1 MQINQ
6 VNIGIIGGGNLG
18 RSVAEGFLKAGIEP
32 SKICIT
38 RRRVHLLEDLRTK
51 GVSIEKE
58 NAKGVAG
65 REVVVLAVK
74 PYQAIELLRELKP
87 HLKPGQILLSLM
99 TGISLAELNENVPE
113 GVLTFRVM
121 PNTAVALQESMT
133 LIAAPDCDPAIQKLV
148 GDLFETLGKVIFINE
163 ELMAAATVLGA
174 CGIAFALRFI
184 RAAIQGGVEI
194 GFGADVAQQIVAQTV
209 KGATE
214 LILQTGRHP
223 EQEIDKVTT
232 PKGITISGLNEME
245 HQGFS
250 SALIRGLLV
259 SFNKLNNASSTT
271 LGDRVSSSNSPS
283 TSLGDRSQLS
293 TLNS

>member
-1 MQINQ
+1 MEIKNLKIAI
-6 VNIGIIGGGNLG
+6 VGGGNLG
-18 RSVAEGFLKAGIEP
+18 RSVADGFLKAGISA
-32 SKICIT
+32 SKLT
-38 RRRVHLLEDLRTK
+38 VSRRRVQLLDDLA
-51 GVSIEKE
+51 
-58 NAKGVAG
+58 AKGIRIVQDNKTAVAQADIIII
-65 REVVVLAVK
+65 AVK
-74 PYQAIELLRELKP
+74 PYQAVEVITEIKP
-87 HLKPGQILLSLM
+87 ILKPGQLVASLM
-99 TGISLAELNENVPE
+99 TGISIAQMKELLPS
-113 GVLTFRVM
+113 GVIPLRVM

-133 LIAAPDCDPAIQKLV
+133 LIAAPDCNQVQNDLV
-148 GDLFETLGKVIFINE
+148 QELFESLGKVIFINE

-209 KGATE
+209 KGASE
-214 LILQTGRHP
+214 LILQTGHHP

-259 SFNKLNNASSTT
+259 SYNKINNSK
-271 LGDRVSSSNSPS
+271 
-283 TSLGDRSQLS
+283 
-293 TLNS
+293 

>member
-1 MQINQ
+1 MQFNKI
-6 VNIGIIGGGNLG
+6 NIGIIGGGNLG
-18 RSVAEGFLKAGIEP
+18 RSVAEGFLKAGIE
-32 SKICIT
+32 SSRLVVT
-38 RRRVHLLEDLRTK
+38 RRKVHLLDDLK
-51 GVSIEKE
+51 EMGVRIEKE
-58 NAKGVAG
+58 NVKAVNGQDVI
-65 REVVVLAVK
+65 VIAVK
-74 PYQAIELLRELKP
+74 PYQAAALLEELKP
-87 HLKPGQILLSLM
+87 SLRPGQILLSLM
-99 TGISLAELNENVPE
+99 TGISLAELKEMLPE
-113 GVLTFRVM
+113 GVLAFRVM

-133 LIAAPDCDPAIQKLV
+133 LIAAPDCDPAVQKLV
-148 GDLFETLGKVIFINE
+148 EELFGTLGKVLFINE

-214 LILQTGRHP
+214 LILQSGRHP

-259 SFNKLNNASSTT
+259 SYNKLNGSK
-271 LGDRVSSSNSPS
+271 
-283 TSLGDRSQLS
+283 
-293 TLNS
+293 

>member
-18 RSVAEGFLKAGIEP
+18 RSVAEGFLKAGIKS
-32 SKICIT
+32 SKIVVT
-38 RRRVHLLEDLRTK
+38 RRRVHLLDDLQEK
-51 GVSIEKE
+51 GVQTDKE
-58 NAKGVAG
+58 NVKAVVGK
-65 REVVVLAVK
+65 EVIVLAVK
-74 PYQAIELLRELKP
+74 PYQAIELLNELKP
-87 HLKPGQILLSLM
+87 FLKPGQILLSLM
-99 TGISLAELNENVPE
+99 TGISIAELNAHVPP
-113 GVLTFRVM
+113 GVLVFRVM

-133 LIAAPDCDPAIQKLV
+133 LIAAPECDPAVQNLV

-214 LILQTGRHP
+214 LILQTGHHP

-259 SFNKLNNASSTT
+259 SYNKLNN
-271 LGDRVSSSNSPS
+271 VK
-283 TSLGDRSQLS
+283 
-293 TLNS
+293 

>member
-1 MQINQ
+1 MEIKNLK
-6 VNIGIIGGGNLG
+6 IAIIGGGNLG
-18 RSVAEGFLKAGIEP
+18 RSVADGFLKAGISA
-32 SKICIT
+32 SKLT
-38 RRRVHLLEDLRTK
+38 VSRRRVQLLDDLAVK
-51 GVSIEKE
+51 GIRIEKD
-58 NAKGVAG
+58 NKIAVA
-65 REVVVLAVK
+65 EADMIIIAVK
-74 PYQAIELLRELKP
+74 PYQAVEVITEIKSVI
-87 HLKPGQILLSLM
+87 KPGQLVASLM
-99 TGISLAELNENVPE
+99 TGISLAQLKELLPA
-113 GVLTFRVM
+113 GAIPLRVM

-133 LIAAPDCDPAIQKLV
+133 MISAPDCSADQSELV
-148 GDLFETLGKVIFINE
+148 KELFESLGKVIFINE

-214 LILQTGRHP
+214 LILQTGHHP

-259 SFNKLNNASSTT
+259 SYNKINNSK
-271 LGDRVSSSNSPS
+271 
-283 TSLGDRSQLS
+283 
-293 TLNS
+293 

>member
-1 MQINQ
+1 MDIQKL
-6 VNIGIIGGGNLG
+6 NIAIVGGGNLG
-18 RSVAEGFLKAGIEP
+18 RSVADGFLKSGISA
-32 SKICIT
+32 SKLT
-38 RRRVHLLEDLRTK
+38 VSRRRVALLDDLAAK
-51 GVSIEKE
+51 GIGIEKD
-58 NAKGVAG
+58 NKIAVSKADIIII
-65 REVVVLAVK
+65 AVK
-74 PYQAIELLRELKP
+74 PYQAVEVITEIKPVLR
-87 HLKPGQILLSLM
+87 PGQIVASMM
-99 TGISLAELNENVPE
+99 TGISIAQLKELLPKDVIP
-113 GVLTFRVM
+113 LRVM
-121 PNTAVALQESMT
+121 PNTAVALRESMT
-133 LIAAPDCDPAIQKLV
+133 LIAAPDCSAEQIMLIQE
-148 GDLFETLGKVIFINE
+148 LFESLGKVIFIDE

-214 LILQTGRHP
+214 LILQTGHHP

-259 SFNKLNNASSTT
+259 SFNKINSSK
-271 LGDRVSSSNSPS
+271 
-283 TSLGDRSQLS
+283 
-293 TLNS
+293 

>member
-1 MQINQ
+1 MQINDIR
-6 VNIGIIGGGNLG
+6 IGIVGGGNLG
-18 RSVAEGFLKAGIEP
+18 ISVAEGFLKSGIDA
-32 SKICIT
+32 SKIVVT
-38 RRRVHLLEDLRTK
+38 RRRLHLLDNLKSK
-51 GVSIEKE
+51 GILVDKDNSKAII
-58 NAKGVAG
+58 GSDVII
-65 REVVVLAVK
+65 LAVK
-74 PYQAIELLRELKP
+74 PYQAVDLLKEVGPFLR
-87 HLKPGQILLSLM
+87 PGQILLSLM
-99 TGISLAELNENVPE
+99 TGISMSELIEQVPE
-113 GVLTFRVM
+113 GVLVFRVM

-133 LIAAPDCDPAIQKLV
+133 LIAAPECDPAIQKMV

-163 ELMAAATVLGA
+163 ELMSAATVLGA

-259 SFNKLNNASSTT
+259 SYNKLNN
-271 LGDRVSSSNSPS
+271 NK
-283 TSLGDRSQLS
+283 
-293 TLNS
+293 

>member
-6 VNIGIIGGGNLG
+6 INIGIIGGGNLG
-18 RSVAEGFLKAGIEP
+18 RSVAEGFLKAGIDA
-32 SKICIT
+32 SKIVVS
-38 RRRVHLLEDLRTK
+38 RRRVHLLEDLH
-51 GVSIEKE
+51 
-58 NAKGVAG
+58 AKGVRIEKDNSKAVIG
-65 REVVVLAVK
+65 QQVIVLAVK
-74 PYQAIELLRELKP
+74 PYQAIDLLNEIKP
-87 HLKPGQILLSLM
+87 FLKPGQILLSLM
-99 TGISLAELNENVPE
+99 TGISIEELNEHVPE
-113 GVLTFRVM
+113 GVLIFRVM

-133 LIAAPDCDPAIQKLV
+133 LIAAPECDPAVQKLV
-148 GDLFETLGKVIFINE
+148 SDLFETLGKVIFINE

-259 SFNKLNNASSTT
+259 SFNKLNN
-271 LGDRVSSSNSPS
+271 GK
-283 TSLGDRSQLS
+283 
-293 TLNS
+293 

>member
-6 VNIGIIGGGNLG
+6 INISIIGGGNLG
-18 RSVAEGFLKAGIEP
+18 RSIAEGFLKSGIEA
-32 SKICIT
+32 SRIVVT
-38 RRRVHLLEDLRTK
+38 RRRVHLLEDLQAK
-51 GVSIEKE
+51 GVRTEKE
-58 NAKGVAG
+58 NTQAVTGQDVI
-65 REVVVLAVK
+65 VLAVK
-74 PYQAIELLRELKP
+74 PYQAVELLNELNP
-87 HLKPGQILLSLM
+87 FLKPGQIIISLM
-99 TGISLAELNENVPE
+99 TGISLSELNEQLPE
-113 GVLTFRVM
+113 GVLAFRVM

-133 LIAAPDCDPAIQKLV
+133 LIAAPECEPEVQKLV

-259 SFNKLNNASSTT
+259 SFNKLNN
-271 LGDRVSSSNSPS
+271 VK
-283 TSLGDRSQLS
+283 
-293 TLNS
+293 

>member
-6 VNIGIIGGGNLG
+6 INIGIVGGGNLG
-18 RSVAEGFLKAGIEP
+18 RSVAEGFLKSGINP
-32 SKICIT
+32 SKIVVS
-38 RRRVHLLEDLRTK
+38 RRRVHLLEDLQAK
-51 GVSIEKE
+51 GVRIEKE
-58 NAKGVAG
+58 NAKAVIGQNVI
-65 REVVVLAVK
+65 VIAVK
-74 PYQAIELLRELKP
+74 PYQAIELLNELKP
-87 HLKPGQILLSLM
+87 FLKPGQILLSLM
-99 TGISLAELNENVPE
+99 TGITLAELGQHVPE
-113 GVLTFRVM
+113 GVLVFRVM
-121 PNTAVALQESMT
+121 PNTAVSLQESMT
-133 LIAAPDCDPAIQKLV
+133 MIAAPDCDPALQKLV

-259 SFNKLNNASSTT
+259 SYNKLNN
-271 LGDRVSSSNSPS
+271 NK
-283 TSLGDRSQLS
+283 
-293 TLNS
+293 

>member
-1 MQINQ
+1 MEIQKL
-6 VNIGIIGGGNLG
+6 NIAIVGGGNLG
-18 RSVAEGFLKAGIEP
+18 RSVADGFLKSGISG
-32 SKICIT
+32 SKLT
-38 RRRVHLLEDLRTK
+38 VSRRRIQLLDDLAAK
-51 GVSIEKE
+51 GISIEKD
-58 NAKGVAG
+58 NKIAVNRADIIII
-65 REVVVLAVK
+65 AVK
-74 PYQAIELLRELKP
+74 PYQAVEVLTEIKPVLRS
-87 HLKPGQILLSLM
+87 GQVVASLM
-99 TGISLAELNENVPE
+99 TGISIAQLKELLPSNVIP
-113 GVLTFRVM
+113 LRVM
-121 PNTAVALQESMT
+121 PNTAVALRESMT
-133 LIAAPDCDPAIQKLV
+133 LIAAPDCSPEQIKMIQE
-148 GDLFETLGKVIFINE
+148 LFESLGKVIFIDE

-214 LILQTGRHP
+214 LILQTGHHP

-259 SFNKLNNASSTT
+259 SFNKINSSK
-271 LGDRVSSSNSPS
+271 
-283 TSLGDRSQLS
+283 
-293 TLNS
+293 

>member
-1 MQINQ
+1 MEIKNLKIAI
-6 VNIGIIGGGNLG
+6 VGGGNLG
-18 RSVAEGFLKAGIEP
+18 RSVADGFLKAGIEA
-32 SKICIT
+32 SKLT
-38 RRRVHLLEDLRTK
+38 VSRRRVQLLDDLAAK
-51 GVSIEKE
+51 GIRIEKD
-58 NAKGVAG
+58 NKTAVAQADIII
-65 REVVVLAVK
+65 VAVK
-74 PYQAIELLRELKP
+74 PYQAVEVITEIKPILR
-87 HLKPGQILLSLM
+87 PGQLVASLM
-99 TGISLAELNENVPE
+99 TGISIAQMKELLPS
-113 GVLTFRVM
+113 GVIPLRVM

-133 LIAAPDCDPAIQKLV
+133 LIAAPDCTEEQIGLV
-148 GDLFETLGKVIFINE
+148 RELFESLGKVIFINE

-214 LILQTGRHP
+214 LILQTGHHP

-259 SFNKLNNASSTT
+259 SYNKI
-271 LGDRVSSSNSPS
+271 SN
-283 TSLGDRSQLS
+283 TK
-293 TLNS
+293 

>member
-1 MQINQ
+1 
-6 VNIGIIGGGNLG
+6 
-18 RSVAEGFLKAGIEP
+18 
-32 SKICIT
+32 
-38 RRRVHLLEDLRTK
+38 
-51 GVSIEKE
+51 
-58 NAKGVAG
+58 
-65 REVVVLAVK
+65 
-74 PYQAIELLRELKP
+74 
-87 HLKPGQILLSLM
+87 
-99 TGISLAELNENVPE
+99 
-113 GVLTFRVM
+113 M
-121 PNTAVALQESMT
+121 PNTAVALRESMT
-133 LIAAPDCDPAIQKLV
+133 LIAAPDCSAEQILLIQE
-148 GDLFETLGKVIFINE
+148 LFESLGKVIFIDE

-214 LILQTGRHP
+214 LILQTGHHP

-259 SFNKLNNASSTT
+259 SFNKINSSK
-271 LGDRVSSSNSPS
+271 
-283 TSLGDRSQLS
+283 
-293 TLNS
+293 

>member
-1 MQINQ
+1 MEIKQI
-6 VNIGIIGGGNLG
+6 NIGIIGGGNLG
-18 RSVAEGFLKAGIEP
+18 RSVAEGFLKAGIRA
-32 SKICIT
+32 SRIVVS
-38 RRRVHLLEDLRTK
+38 RRRVHLLDDLH
-51 GVSIEKE
+51 
-58 NAKGVAG
+58 AKGVRIEKDNSKAVIG
-65 REVVVLAVK
+65 QDVIILAVK
-74 PYQAIELLRELKP
+74 PYQAVDLLNELNP

-99 TGISLAELNENVPE
+99 TGLSIAELAALVPE
-113 GVLTFRVM
+113 GVLIFRVM

-259 SFNKLNNASSTT
+259 SYNKLNS
-271 LGDRVSSSNSPS
+271 GK
-283 TSLGDRSQLS
+283 
-293 TLNS
+293 

>member
-1 MQINQ
+1 MEIHNLKIAI
-6 VNIGIIGGGNLG
+6 VGGGNLG
-18 RSVAEGFLKAGIEP
+18 RSVADGFLKSGIAA
-32 SKICIT
+32 SKLTIS
-38 RRRVHLLEDLRTK
+38 RRRVQLLEDLAVNGIR
-51 GVSIEKE
+51 IEKDNKSAVNE
-58 NAKGVAG
+58 ADMIII
-65 REVVVLAVK
+65 AVK
-74 PYQAIELLRELKP
+74 PYQAVEVITEIVP
-87 HLKPGQILLSLM
+87 ILKPGQLVASLM
-99 TGISLAELNENVPE
+99 TGISITQLKELLPA
-113 GVLTFRVM
+113 GVIPLRVM
-121 PNTAVALQESMT
+121 PNTAVALRESMT
-133 LIAAPDCDPAIQKLV
+133 LIAAPDCTAEQIILV
-148 GDLFETLGKVIFINE
+148 QELFESLGKVLFINE

-214 LILQTGRHP
+214 LILQTGHHP

-259 SFNKLNNASSTT
+259 SYNKLNNSK
-271 LGDRVSSSNSPS
+271 
-283 TSLGDRSQLS
+283 
-293 TLNS
+293 

>member
-1 MQINQ
+1 MSINQ
-6 VNIGIIGGGNLG
+6 INIGIIGGGNLG
-18 RSVAEGFLKAGIEP
+18 RSVAEGFLKAGIAA
-32 SKICIT
+32 SKIVVT
-38 RRRVHLLEDLRTK
+38 RRKVHLLDDLRGK
-51 GVSIEKE
+51 GVRIEKE
-58 NAKGVAG
+58 NLQAVIG
-65 REVVVLAVK
+65 REVIILAVK
-74 PYQAIELLRELKP
+74 PYQAADLLKELKP
-87 HLKPGQILLSLM
+87 HLKPGQILVSLM
-99 TGISLAELNENVPE
+99 TGISLAELKELLPA
-113 GVLTFRVM
+113 GVLPFRVM
-121 PNTAVALQESMT
+121 PNTAVSLQESMT
-133 LIAAPDCDPAIQKLV
+133 LIAAPECDPAVQQMI

-214 LILQTGRHP
+214 LILQTGHHP

-259 SFNKLNNASSTT
+259 SYNKLNNYK
-271 LGDRVSSSNSPS
+271 
-283 TSLGDRSQLS
+283 
-293 TLNS
+293 

>member
-1 MQINQ
+1 MLRIFWKPSLVCRKICNLHTIYKYSVMQINHI
-6 VNIGIIGGGNLG
+6 NIGIIGGGNLG
-18 RSVAEGFLKAGIEP
+18 LSVAEGFLKAGIEA
-32 SKICIT
+32 SKITVT
-38 RRRVHLLEDLRTK
+38 RRRVHLLEDLRKK
-51 GVSIEKE
+51 GIHVEKD
-58 NAKGVAG
+58 NLKAVNGQDVII
-65 REVVVLAVK
+65 LAVK
-74 PYQAIELLRELKP
+74 PYQAVDILKELSP
-87 HLKPGQILLSLM
+87 SLKPGQILLSLM
-99 TGISLAELNENVPE
+99 TGITIEELSKQVPD
-113 GVLTFRVM
+113 GVLIFRVM

-133 LIAAPDCDPAIQKLV
+133 LIAAPDCDEAVQKMV

-259 SFNKLNNASSTT
+259 SFNKLNN
-271 LGDRVSSSNSPS
+271 NK
-283 TSLGDRSQLS
+283 
-293 TLNS
+293 

>member
-1 MQINQ
+1 MEILKLKIAI
-6 VNIGIIGGGNLG
+6 VGGGNLG
-18 RSVAEGFLKAGIEP
+18 RSVADGFLKSGISA
-32 SKICIT
+32 SKLT
-38 RRRVHLLEDLRTK
+38 VSRRRVQLLDDLA
-51 GVSIEKE
+51 
-58 NAKGVAG
+58 AKGISVEKDNKIA
-65 REVVVLAVK
+65 VSKADIIIIAVK
-74 PYQAIELLRELKP
+74 PYQAVEVITEIKPVLRQ
-87 HLKPGQILLSLM
+87 GQIVASLM
-99 TGISLAELNENVPE
+99 TGISLAQLKELLPANVIP
-113 GVLTFRVM
+113 LRVM
-121 PNTAVALQESMT
+121 PNTAVALRESMT
-133 LIAAPDCDPAIQKLV
+133 LIAAPDCSPDQLKMIQE
-148 GDLFETLGKVIFINE
+148 LFESLGKVIFIDE

-214 LILQTGRHP
+214 LILQTGHHP

-259 SFNKLNNASSTT
+259 SFNKINSSK
-271 LGDRVSSSNSPS
+271 
-283 TSLGDRSQLS
+283 
-293 TLNS
+293 

>member
-1 MQINQ
+1 MEILKLKIAI
-6 VNIGIIGGGNLG
+6 VGGGNLG
-18 RSVAEGFLKAGIEP
+18 RSVADGFLKSGISA
-32 SKICIT
+32 SKLT
-38 RRRVHLLEDLRTK
+38 VSRRRVQLLDDLA
-51 GVSIEKE
+51 
-58 NAKGVAG
+58 AKGISVEKDNKIA
-65 REVVVLAVK
+65 VSKADIIIFAVK
-74 PYQAIELLRELKP
+74 PYQAVEVITEIKPVLRQ
-87 HLKPGQILLSLM
+87 GQIVASLM
-99 TGISLAELNENVPE
+99 TGISLAQLKELLPANVIP
-113 GVLTFRVM
+113 LRVM
-121 PNTAVALQESMT
+121 PNTAVALRESMT
-133 LIAAPDCDPAIQKLV
+133 LIAAPDCSPDQLKMIQE
-148 GDLFETLGKVIFINE
+148 LFESLGKVIFIDE

-214 LILQTGRHP
+214 LILQTGHHP

-259 SFNKLNNASSTT
+259 SFNKINSSK
-271 LGDRVSSSNSPS
+271 
-283 TSLGDRSQLS
+283 
-293 TLNS
+293 

>member
-1 MQINQ
+1 MEIKNLK
-6 VNIGIIGGGNLG
+6 IAIIGGGNLG
-18 RSVAEGFLKAGIEP
+18 RSVADGFLKSGISA
-32 SKICIT
+32 SKLT
-38 RRRVHLLEDLRTK
+38 VSRRRVQLLEDLAAK
-51 GVSIEKE
+51 GICIEKD
-58 NAKGVAG
+58 NKIAVAKADIIII
-65 REVVVLAVK
+65 AVK
-74 PYQAIELLRELKP
+74 PYQAVEAINEIKPVLR
-87 HLKPGQILLSLM
+87 PGQLVASLM
-99 TGISLAELNENVPE
+99 TGISITQLKELLPPDVIP
-113 GVLTFRVM
+113 LRVM
-121 PNTAVALQESMT
+121 PNTAVALRESMT
-133 LIAAPDCDPAIQKLV
+133 LIAAPDCSEEQNELV
-148 GDLFETLGKVIFINE
+148 KELFESLGKVIFIDE

-214 LILQTGRHP
+214 LILQTGHHP

-259 SFNKLNNASSTT
+259 SFNKINSSK
-271 LGDRVSSSNSPS
+271 
-283 TSLGDRSQLS
+283 
-293 TLNS
+293 